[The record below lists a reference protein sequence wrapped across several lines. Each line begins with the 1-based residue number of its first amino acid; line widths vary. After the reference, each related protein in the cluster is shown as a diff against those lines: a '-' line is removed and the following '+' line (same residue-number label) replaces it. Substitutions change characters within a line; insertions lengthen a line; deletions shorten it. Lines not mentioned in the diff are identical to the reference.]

1 MMVCLTARRKTAAVG
16 HRVPQ
21 TYTAVCFHRMVTASF
36 SEPHAAPHTM
46 AESTRRT
53 ITQDD
58 SLPPVEPP
66 SAAFLVQLFLVPAII
81 VGIIVTVWLAFHW
94 LAQLGNDPEG
104 YVRTL
109 RRANEGRWQ
118 AALNLA
124 NDLRGPGGAVLKADT
139 KLAGDLADILSDEVA
154 SGRPKFGGHAGEQS
168 RTLSGYLCRALGEF
182 AVPEAAAP
190 LVARARDTGDPET
203 ARAAV
208 EALAVLATNLSA
220 ADRTFPDAAAV
231 TDALLAA
238 SRSDDAGL
246 RSAAAFTL
254 GVVGGA
260 GADERLE
267 LLVGDAA
274 DDVRF
279 NAAIGLA
286 RQGRD
291 AAYATL
297 AEMLALPDA
306 PAEPGDEAAQ
316 SQRYR
321 RALIVVNALK
331 AVGLLV
337 DAGVMPPENVTQSL
351 ARLTDDPVGDV
362 RAAAVALA
370 KKIERVSATAGQPR

>member
-1 MMVCLTARRKTAAVG
+1 MAEPARRTV
-16 HRVPQ
+16 
-21 TYTAVCFHRMVTASF
+21 
-36 SEPHAAPHTM
+36 
-46 AESTRRT
+46 
-53 ITQDD
+53 TQDD

-124 NDLRGPGGAVLKADT
+124 NDLRGPGGAALKGDAQLAAD
-139 KLAGDLADILSDEVA
+139 LAGILSDEVA
-154 SGRPKFGGHAGEQS
+154 SGRPKLGGHAGEQS
-168 RTLSGYLCRALGEF
+168 RTLAGYLCRALGEF
-182 AVPEAAAP
+182 AVPDAAAP
-190 LVARARDTGDPET
+190 LIERARDAGDPAT

-208 EALAVLATNLSA
+208 EALAVLATNLAAASA
-220 ADRTFPDAAAV
+220 AFPDAAAV
-231 TDALLAA
+231 TAALLAA

-254 GVVGGA
+254 GVVGGP

-267 LLVGDAA
+267 LLVGDTA
-274 DDVRF
+274 DDVRS

-286 RQGRD
+286 RRGRE
-291 AAYATL
+291 AAYPTL
-297 AEMLALPDA
+297 AEMLALPDP
-306 PAEPGDEAAQ
+306 PAAPGDEAAQ

-337 DAGVMPPENVTQSL
+337 DAGVMPPEAVARSL
-351 ARLTDDPVGDV
+351 ATLADDPVGDV
-362 RAAAVALA
+362 RAAASALA
-370 KKIERVSATAGQPR
+370 KKIERVSAAAGPSQ